1 VGSLYIIHN
10 DNDCN
15 PDLEDLAPQF
25 DLWAAK
31 FQRDRVAASHRELI
45 VVLKS
50 RKETPDVSAYE
61 WLYRM
66 CRMSK

>member
-1 VGSLYIIHN
+1 MTN
-10 DNDCN
+10 
-15 PDLEDLAPQF
+15 
-25 DLWAAK
+25 
-31 FQRDRVAASHRELI
+31 HRELI

-50 RKETPDVSAYE
+50 RKETPDVSAYQ